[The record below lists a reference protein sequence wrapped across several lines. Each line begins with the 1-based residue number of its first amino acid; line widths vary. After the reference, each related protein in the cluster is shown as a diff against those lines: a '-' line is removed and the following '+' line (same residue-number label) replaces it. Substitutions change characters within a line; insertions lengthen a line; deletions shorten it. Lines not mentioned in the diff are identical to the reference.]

1 MISFLFSARP
11 TLPAALGLSSAL
23 DLVARDREL
32 ISCKSLKSKIYA
44 SLDVDELIRGGLRMS
59 GLPHSPHALVTGG
72 GRGIG
77 RAIAATLAQAG
88 AVVTVLGR
96 NRALLDEAVAAG
108 AAHFA
113 VVADVADQAAV
124 GAAMAEAAARQPIDI
139 LIANA
144 GAAESAPFAKSDAA
158 LFRRMMDVNFM
169 GVVHAV
175 QAVLPAMRER
185 PCGRIVAVAST
196 AGLKGYAYV
205 SAYSAAKHA
214 VVGLVR
220 SLALELASTR
230 ITVNAVCP
238 GFTDTDL
245 VAGSIDNIM
254 KKTGRS
260 HAQAV
265 AELAKHNPQGRLVT
279 PAEVADTVL
288 WLCGEGADAI
298 TGQAIAVAGGEI

>member
-1 MISFLFSARP
+1 M
-11 TLPAALGLSSAL
+11 SAL
-23 DLVARDREL
+23 PRSA
-32 ISCKSLKSKIYA
+32 
-44 SLDVDELIRGGLRMS
+44 
-59 GLPHSPHALVTGG
+59 HALVTGG

-77 RAIAATLAQAG
+77 RAIAAALVQSG
-88 AVVTVLGR
+88 ATVTVLGR
-96 NRALLDEAVAAG
+96 DRETLDQAVRAGD
-108 AAHFA
+108 AHFA
-113 VVADVADQAAV
+113 AVADVSDQAAV
-124 GAAMAEAAARQPIDI
+124 SAAIAEAAARQPIDI

-175 QAVLPAMRER
+175 QAVLPSMRDR
-185 PCGRIVAVAST
+185 GYGRIVAVAST

-220 SLALELASTR
+220 SLALELASTGV
-230 ITVNAVCP
+230 TVNAVCP

-245 VAGSIDNIM
+245 VTGSIDTIM

-260 HAQAV
+260 HEQAV

-288 WLCGEGADAI
+288 WLCGEGAGAV
-298 TGQAIAVAGGEI
+298 TGQAIVVAGGEI

>member
-1 MISFLFSARP
+1 
-11 TLPAALGLSSAL
+11 
-23 DLVARDREL
+23 
-32 ISCKSLKSKIYA
+32 
-44 SLDVDELIRGGLRMS
+44 MS
-59 GLPHSPHALVTGG
+59 GLPRSSHALVTGG

-77 RAIAATLAQAG
+77 RAIAASLVQAG
-88 AVVTVLGR
+88 VVVTVLGR
-96 NRALLDEAVAAG
+96 HRAVLDDAIAAG

-113 VVADVADQAAV
+113 AVADVADQAAV
-124 GAAMAEAAARQPIDI
+124 SAAIAEAESRQPIDI

-144 GAAESAPFAKSDAA
+144 GIAESAPFVKSDAA
-158 LFRRMMDVNFM
+158 LFKRMMDVNFM
-169 GVVHAV
+169 GVVHTV
-175 QAVLPAMRER
+175 QAVLPSMKDRGY
-185 PCGRIVAVAST
+185 GRIIAVAST

-220 SLALELASTR
+220 SLALELATTGVT
-230 ITVNAVCP
+230 INAVCP

-260 HAQAV
+260 HREAV

-288 WLCGEGADAI
+288 WLCGEGAGAI
-298 TGQAIAVAGGEI
+298 TGQAIAVAGGEV

>member
-1 MISFLFSARP
+1 
-11 TLPAALGLSSAL
+11 
-23 DLVARDREL
+23 
-32 ISCKSLKSKIYA
+32 
-44 SLDVDELIRGGLRMS
+44 MS
-59 GLPHSPHALVTGG
+59 GLPRSPHALVTGG

-77 RAIAATLAQAG
+77 REIASALARAG
-88 AVVTVLGR
+88 MTVTVVGR
-96 NRALLDEAVAAG
+96 QRAGLDDAIAAG

-113 VVADVADQAAV
+113 AVADVADQASV
-124 GAAMAEAAARQPIDI
+124 GGAIAEAAARRPIDI
-139 LIANA
+139 LVANA
-144 GAAESAPFAKSDAA
+144 GIAESLPFVKSDAA

-169 GVVHAV
+169 GVVHSI
-175 QAVLPAMRER
+175 QAALPSMKER
-185 PCGRIVAVAST
+185 PYGRIVAVAST

-220 SLALELASTR
+220 SLALELAQTK

-245 VAGSIDNIM
+245 VAGSIDTIM

-260 HAQAV
+260 REQAV

-288 WLCGEGADAI
+288 WLCGEGAGAV
-298 TGQAIAVAGGEI
+298 TGQAIAIAGGEI

>member
-1 MISFLFSARP
+1 
-11 TLPAALGLSSAL
+11 
-23 DLVARDREL
+23 
-32 ISCKSLKSKIYA
+32 
-44 SLDVDELIRGGLRMS
+44 MS
-59 GLPHSPHALVTGG
+59 GLPRSSHALVTGG

-77 RAIAATLAQAG
+77 RAIASVLVQSGAT
-88 AVVTVLGR
+88 VTVLGR
-96 NRALLDEAVAAG
+96 DRSALDDAVAAG
-108 AAHFA
+108 SAHFA
-113 VVADVADQAAV
+113 AAADVADQAAV
-124 GAAMAEAAARQPIDI
+124 AAAIAEAAARAPIDI

-144 GAAESAPFAKSDAA
+144 GAAESAPFGKSDAA

-175 QAVLPAMRER
+175 QAVLPAMKER
-185 PCGRIVAVAST
+185 RHGRIVAVAST

-220 SLALELASTR
+220 SLALEMANTG

-260 HAQAV
+260 REQAV

-279 PAEVADTVL
+279 PAEVADAVL
-288 WLCGEGADAI
+288 FLCGEGAGAM
-298 TGQAIAVAGGEI
+298 TGQAIAVAGGEV

>member
-1 MISFLFSARP
+1 
-11 TLPAALGLSSAL
+11 
-23 DLVARDREL
+23 
-32 ISCKSLKSKIYA
+32 
-44 SLDVDELIRGGLRMS
+44 MS
-59 GLPHSPHALVTGG
+59 GLPRSSHALVTGG

-77 RAIAATLAQAG
+77 RQIAATLARAG
-88 AVVTVLGR
+88 ATVTVVGR
-96 NRALLDEAVAAG
+96 NRAALNDAIAAG

-113 VVADVADQAAV
+113 GVADVADQAAIRAV
-124 GAAMAEAAARQPIDI
+124 IAEAAARQPIDI

-144 GAAESAPFAKSDAA
+144 GIAESAPFGKSDAV
-158 LFRRMMDVNFM
+158 LFKRMLDVNFM

-175 QAVLPAMRER
+175 QAALPSMRDR
-185 PCGRIVAVAST
+185 RYGRIVAIAST

-205 SAYSAAKHA
+205 TAYSAAKHA

-220 SLALELASTR
+220 SLALELASTDV
-230 ITVNAVCP
+230 TVNAVCP

-245 VAGSIDNIM
+245 IAGSIDNIM

-260 HAQAV
+260 HEQAV

-288 WLCGEGADAI
+288 WLCGEGAGSI
-298 TGQAIAVAGGEI
+298 TGQAIAVGGGEI

>member
-1 MISFLFSARP
+1 
-11 TLPAALGLSSAL
+11 
-23 DLVARDREL
+23 
-32 ISCKSLKSKIYA
+32 
-44 SLDVDELIRGGLRMS
+44 MS
-59 GLPHSPHALVTGG
+59 GLPRSQHALITGG

-77 RAIAATLAQAG
+77 REIASQLVRMGAT
-88 AVVTVLGR
+88 VTVLGR
-96 NRALLDEAVAAG
+96 HRSALDDTIAAG

-113 VVADVADQAAV
+113 GIADVADQASI
-124 GAAMAEAAARQPIDI
+124 AAAIAEAAARQPIDI
-139 LIANA
+139 LVANA
-144 GAAESAPFAKSDAA
+144 GSAESALFAKSDAA

-169 GVVHAV
+169 GVVHSI
-175 QAVLPAMRER
+175 QAALPSMKQR
-185 PCGRIVAVAST
+185 PFGRIVAIAST
-196 AGLKGYAYV
+196 ASLKGYAYV

-214 VVGLVR
+214 VIGLVR

-245 VAGSIDNIM
+245 VAGSIDTIM

-260 HAQAV
+260 REQAV

-288 WLCGEGADAI
+288 WLCGEGAGAV
-298 TGQAIAVAGGEI
+298 TGQAIAVAGGET